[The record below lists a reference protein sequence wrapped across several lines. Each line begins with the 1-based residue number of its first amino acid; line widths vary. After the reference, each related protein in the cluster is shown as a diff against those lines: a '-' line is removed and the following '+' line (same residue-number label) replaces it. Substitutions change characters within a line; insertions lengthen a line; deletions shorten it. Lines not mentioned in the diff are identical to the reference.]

1 MNETMLKPGYKQTD
15 IGVLPEEWE
24 VSILGELTFK
34 VGSGITPTGGNKVY
48 QNSGRP
54 FVRSQN
60 VGWGTLLLDD
70 IAYISE
76 EIHSAFISSEI
87 KERDVLLNIT
97 GASIG
102 RSAMADS
109 RIINGN
115 VNQHV
120 CIIRPNE
127 KLLNP
132 SYLCSFLLSANGQ
145 NLIDSFQTGGNRQ
158 GLNFEQIKSF
168 VIPLPPLAEQQA
180 IADTL
185 GAVDALLREQRAL
198 LAKKRDLKLA
208 TQTAL
213 LTRARRLPGF
223 TGEWQER
230 TLGEL
235 AEIVSGGTPST
246 ANSHYWNGEIKWCT
260 PTDITACESKYLFD
274 TEKSITPLGLNSS
287 STSLLPI
294 GTLLLC
300 SRATVGEIRIAGA
313 KMSTNQGFKAL
324 ICKPQVNNEFL
335 YYHLLENKQLL
346 IDRAYGSTFLEIS
359 KKDTAVVVL
368 EMPTLAEQKA
378 IAQLL
383 VKMDEELE
391 LVAAQ
396 VAKTEALKQGL
407 MQDLLTGTIRLRG
420 VPLSPTPR

>member
-1 MNETMLKPGYKQTD
+1 MLKPGYKQTD
-15 IGVLPEEWE
+15 IGVLPEEWA
-24 VSILGELTFK
+24 VVTLGELTFK

-76 EIHSAFISSEI
+76 EIHSTFTSSEI
-87 KERDVLLNIT
+87 KENDVLLNIT

-102 RSAMADS
+102 RSAMADLS
-109 RIINGN
+109 ITNGN

-120 CIIRPNE
+120 CIIRPNN

-132 SYLCSFLLSANGQ
+132 NYLCSFLLSANGQ
-145 NLIDSFQTGGNRQ
+145 DLIDSFQTGGNRQ

-168 VIPLPPLAEQQA
+168 IIPLPPLAEQQA

-230 TLGEL
+230 TLGD
-235 AEIVSGGTPST
+235 VVR
-246 ANSHYWNGEIKWCT
+246 IKKGRL
-260 PTDITACESKYLFD
+260 I
-274 TEKSITPLGLNSS
+274 TEKTHIPGKIPVIAGGQTPAYFHNEANRKGPTITVSASGAYAGFVAFHDYPIFASDCSTIEESNGYDLGFIYSFLKSRQREIYEAQ
-287 STSLLPI
+287 TGGAQPHIHAKDIEPMRLLLPP
-294 GTLLLC
+294 L
-300 SRATVGEIRIAGA
+300 
-313 KMSTNQGFKAL
+313 
-324 ICKPQVNNEFL
+324 P
-335 YYHLLENKQLL
+335 
-346 IDRAYGSTFLEIS
+346 
-359 KKDTAVVVL
+359 
-368 EMPTLAEQKA
+368 EQCA

-383 VKMDEELE
+383 TDLDAEL
-391 LVAAQ
+391 AALAGQ

-407 MQDLLTGTIRLRG
+407 MQDLLTGTIRLREG
-420 VPLSPTPR
+420 SLSPTA